1 MVLAGAE
8 ESSIEQR
15 CAIAGQL
22 LDALA
27 AIPTAY
33 IANIS
38 TPMVSHSLS
47 LNCTRLKRQKLHHL
61 ASVGH
66 LLGTVIHT
74 PLSQWSFLQVRNVL
88 SALADLLAGLELA
101 LSLTSDISIK
111 LKAHVSKIDGY
122 MASAALEAQREQVY
136 HLPRPYQMSDSH
148 ERTAQP
154 LDTDQGTSPQKAKT
168 DGDFAIPDLFGDW
181 TFELS
186 PDHRLQ
192 LQTDLTT
199 DWPIHVGRNGMP
211 DYFGGSFGS
220 GLDIAP
226 SLGEQGVLD
235 TSSFNSDTTFP

>member
-1 MVLAGAE
+1 VDRFTANIAVTYQTVKMVLAGAE

-38 TPMVSHSLS
+38 TPM
-47 LNCTRLKRQKLHHL
+47 LHHL